1 MHHIDINKLNY
12 IKMKYNII
20 FIIIYNIYKS
30 IERLIAFLF
39 FCSFLDISGESTRC
53 YNCKNHSIHQGLISR
68 NYSSAKSS
76 F

>member
-30 IERLIAFLF
+30 TERLVAFVF
-39 FCSFLDISGESTRC
+39 FGSFLDI
-53 YNCKNHSIHQGLISR
+53 
-68 NYSSAKSS
+68 
-76 F
+76 

>member
-1 MHHIDINKLNY
+1 MHHMGVNKLNY

-30 IERLIAFLF
+30 TKRLVAFVF
-39 FCSFLDISGESTRC
+39 FCSFLDISGESTRY